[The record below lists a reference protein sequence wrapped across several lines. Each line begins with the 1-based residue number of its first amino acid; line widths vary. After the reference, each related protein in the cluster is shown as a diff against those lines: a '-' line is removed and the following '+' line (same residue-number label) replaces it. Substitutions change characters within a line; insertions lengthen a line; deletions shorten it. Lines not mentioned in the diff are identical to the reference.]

1 MLAVVAEWQTRTF
14 KGRVGDR
21 VGSSPTSRTKKTFGS
36 FFVGGTLCF
45 AQQTLCVWNP
55 HCVAGA
61 RLRWSFS
68 GVKLTL
74 DCMSHQPHQKDLRVF
89 FLLVGLCALHNKP
102 LCVWNPHCVAGA
114 RLCKS
119 ISGVKSTLDCTSHQ
133 PHQTKGIEDN
143 TSLLFVKELSYFPC

>member
-74 DCMSHQPHQKDLRVF
+74 DCMSHQPHQKDLWVF
-89 FLLVGLCALHNKP
+89 FFVGGTFALCATNALHLEPTPCGWHPSP
-102 LCVWNPHCVAGA
+102 LA
-114 RLCKS
+114 
-119 ISGVKSTLDCTSHQ
+119 HQ
-133 PHQTKGIEDN
+133 RSQVVT
-143 TSLLFVKELSYFPC
+143 

>member
-1 MLAVVAEWQTRTF
+1 MKVFYLGLYTTQKPLTNL

-89 FLLVGLCALHNKP
+89 FCWWDFVLCTTNALRLEPTLCGWRPSSLVLQRSQ
-102 LCVWNPHCVAGA
+102 V
-114 RLCKS
+114 
-119 ISGVKSTLDCTSHQ
+119 
-133 PHQTKGIEDN
+133 N
-143 TSLLFVKELSYFPC
+143 T

>member
-1 MLAVVAEWQTRTF
+1 MLAGVAEWQTRTF

-21 VGSSPTSRTKKTFGS
+21 VGSSPTTSTKKTFGS

-61 RLRWSFS
+61 RLCLPVS

-74 DCMSHQPHQKDLRVF
+74 DCTSHQPHQKDLRVF
-89 FLLVGLCALHNKP
+89 FCWWDFCTLCNK
-102 LCVWNPHCVAGA
+102 CFAFGTHTVWLAPV
-114 RLCKS
+114 S
-119 ISGVKSTLDCTSHQ
+119 
-133 PHQTKGIEDN
+133 
-143 TSLLFVKELSYFPC
+143 PCPSAESS

>member
-1 MLAVVAEWQTRTF
+1 MLAGVAEWQTRTF

-55 HCVAGA
+55 YRVAGD
-61 RLRWSFS
+61 RLRKSIS

-74 DCMSHQPHQKDLRVF
+74 DC
-89 FLLVGLCALHNKP
+89 
-102 LCVWNPHCVAGA
+102 
-114 RLCKS
+114 
-119 ISGVKSTLDCTSHQ
+119 TSHHQ
-133 PHQTKGIEDN
+133 HQTKGIEDN
-143 TSLLFVKELSYFPC
+143 TSLLFC

>member
-1 MLAVVAEWQTRTF
+1 MLAGVAEWQTRTF

-21 VGSSPTSRTKKTFGS
+21 VGSSPTTSTKKTFGS

-74 DCMSHQPHQKDLRVF
+74 DCMSHQPH
-89 FLLVGLCALHNKP
+89 
-102 LCVWNPHCVAGA
+102 
-114 RLCKS
+114 
-119 ISGVKSTLDCTSHQ
+119 
-133 PHQTKGIEDN
+133 
-143 TSLLFVKELSYFPC
+143 